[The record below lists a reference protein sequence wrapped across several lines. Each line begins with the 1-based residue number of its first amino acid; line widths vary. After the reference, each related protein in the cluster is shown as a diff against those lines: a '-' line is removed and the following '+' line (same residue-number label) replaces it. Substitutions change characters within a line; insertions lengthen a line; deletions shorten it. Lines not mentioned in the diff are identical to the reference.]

1 MYVYVYFYPGLS
13 QPVKGPRGGGP
24 GGGEAGP
31 GDPDPCNAREDGGRQ
46 CESILLCIYTYY
58 FNGLYTQS
66 PRAIGHRVNFTGVQ
80 AQISCKN
87 FFFFYC

>member
-1 MYVYVYFYPGLS
+1 MLLSIYMYVYVYFYPGLS

-46 CESILLCIYTYY
+46 CESIYAYIHIILTVFIHSHLGLLGI
-58 FNGLYTQS
+58 
-66 PRAIGHRVNFTGVQ
+66 V
-80 AQISCKN
+80 
-87 FFFFYC
+87 